1 MFSQG
6 WTNVSFTARYVICTE
21 RSLPN
26 VCDFAISTASDYIH
40 LINTENPTC
49 QLCTSI
55 THWPSFYPNSIQY
68 PHSYSCKEVAI
79 KFMLTFTTVLF
90 SDSYHHI

>member
-40 LINTENPTC
+40 LINTENPSLVNC
-49 QLCTSI
+49 ALQLPVGPVFTL
-55 THWPSFYPNSIQY
+55 IQY
-68 PHSYSCKEVAI
+68 NTLIAI
-79 KFMLTFTTVLF
+79 LAKKLQ
-90 SDSYHHI
+90 

>member
-26 VCDFAISTASDYIH
+26 DCDFAISTASDYIH
-40 LINTENPTC
+40 LINTENPSLVDRAL
-49 QLCTSI
+49 QLLIGPTMI
-55 THWPSFYPNSIQY
+55 II
-68 PHSYSCKEVAI
+68 I
-79 KFMLTFTTVLF
+79 KKMRL
-90 SDSYHHI
+90 